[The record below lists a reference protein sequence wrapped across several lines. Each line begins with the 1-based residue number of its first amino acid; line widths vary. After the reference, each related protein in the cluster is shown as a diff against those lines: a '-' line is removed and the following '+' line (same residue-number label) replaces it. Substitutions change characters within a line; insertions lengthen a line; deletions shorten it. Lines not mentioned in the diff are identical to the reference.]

1 MNDHHQIRL
10 HETSS
15 DNPPEL
21 LDKMRDS
28 INELFDCSVSAAG
41 SFVKGKSE
49 QELAKAVEIKTKAF
63 SHLANLDLERQR
75 LLVEQNQLIRGD
87 KQKMYELRTQ
97 RLEAVINSL
106 EKLQKMGAKVKME
119 TFEDI
124 LVKAMQE

>member
-1 MNDHHQIRL
+1 MNDRHQIRL
-10 HETSS
+10 HEASS

-75 LLVEQNQLIRGD
+75 LLVEQNQLIRED

>member
-1 MNDHHQIRL
+1 MNDRHQIQL

-75 LLVEQNQLIRGD
+75 LLVEQNQLIRED
-87 KQKMYELRTQ
+87 KQKMYELKTQ